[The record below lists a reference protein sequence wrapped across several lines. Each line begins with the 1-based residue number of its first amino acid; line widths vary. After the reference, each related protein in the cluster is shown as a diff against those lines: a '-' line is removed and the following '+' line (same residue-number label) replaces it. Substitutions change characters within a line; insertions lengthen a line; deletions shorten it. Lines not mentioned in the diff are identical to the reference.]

1 MQFPSRFWIEC
12 GWQDFAAADMS
23 NVIAVLPVA
32 AVEQHGPHL
41 PVGVDTH
48 IMQGYID
55 HTLPLLPK
63 TLDALFLPIQTIGKS
78 NEHLHFPGTL
88 TFSAETA
95 IRAWNEI
102 GDSVV
107 RAGVKKLVIVNSH
120 GGNISIIDI
129 VARDVRVRHN
139 ILCVHTSWHR
149 FGYPEPEKYTPGE
162 LYHGIHAGELETSAM
177 LAFQPGTVR
186 MEKAKDFRT
195 FTQSM
200 EQRFKQLRHAQPAGF
215 GWMSQ
220 DISEPGAMG
229 NAAAATRE
237 KGEALARFGAEKFI
251 ELLHDVAA
259 FDLKD
264 LKQGPLG

>member
-1 MQFPSRFWIEC
+1 MKFPSRHWIEC

-48 IMQGYID
+48 IMQGYLD
-55 HTLPLLPK
+55 RTLRLLPGD
-63 TLDALFLPIQTIGKS
+63 LDVLFLPIQTIGKS
-78 NEHLHFPGTL
+78 NEHLHYPGTL
-88 TFSAETA
+88 TLSAETA
-95 IRAWNEI
+95 IRAWGEI

-107 RAGVKKLVIVNSH
+107 RAGCRKLIIVNSH
-120 GGNISIIDI
+120 GGNISVIDI
-129 VARDVRVRHN
+129 VARDLRVRHG
-139 ILCVHTSWHR
+139 ILCAHVSWHR

-162 LYHGIHAGELETSAM
+162 LVHGIHAGELETSAM
-177 LAFQPGTVR
+177 LAFQPQTVR
-186 MEKAKDFRT
+186 MEKAKNFKT

-220 DISEPGAMG
+220 DVSEPGAMG
-229 NAAAATRE
+229 DAASATKE
-237 KGEALARFGAEKFI
+237 KGEALAQFGAEKFI

-259 FDLKD
+259 FDLAD
-264 LKQGPLG
+264 LKKGPIG